1 MVVGLQV
8 EVSET
13 ASNVTV
19 APKKTADWASGI
31 EDILAAGILP
41 VALLAKLAGRLSLA
55 AQPAGGSRALGAAFR
70 ATVRTK
76 RWRLGVEEDAAGR
89 LGMVVPRFEGRRF
102 RIRTPS
108 CFGLRVVSWLWS
120 LWILVAAG
128 ALKLCS
134 SSVFFHR
141 PGHVRSPSVCAARLN
156 LLGKDVGR
164 DSCRSRPPAPS
175 PRLWY
180 ISLR

>member
-1 MVVGLQV
+1 M
-8 EVSET
+8 
-13 ASNVTV
+13 A
-19 APKKTADWASGI
+19 
-31 EDILAAGILP
+31 LA
-41 VALLAKLAGRLSLA
+41 AKLAGRLSLV

-76 RWRLGVEEDAAGR
+76 RWRPGVEEDAAGR

-134 SSVFFHR
+134 SSVFFRR
-141 PGHVRSPSVCAARLN
+141 PGRVRSPSVCAARLN

-180 ISLR
+180 SSLRWRLVLRTGLHRTRPSSSLDCAGDRRETAGPGLVLAGL